1 MKPKRIGDS
10 DGCGETAYGRTNLEE
25 QETDDRGIGDHG
37 HDTNFTESKVG
48 WLGTEVE
55 TSRIFTMARK
65 HS

>member
-37 HDTNFTESKVG
+37 HDTNFTG
-48 WLGTEVE
+48 LNDQ
-55 TSRIFTMARK
+55 R
-65 HS
+65 